1 MTSHGCWRV
10 NGLRGEDDGREDGHM
25 MLLADA
31 GTILREETVFN
42 LWMTLSLP
50 TDGVGEQCGLSAGQ
64 ASPTRHRSFS
74 SPVPGA

>member
-31 GTILREETVFN
+31 DTILRERK
-42 LWMTLSLP
+42 P
-50 TDGVGEQCGLSAGQ
+50 
-64 ASPTRHRSFS
+64 FS
-74 SPVPGA
+74 ISG